1 MCYKQRPLEEVAYAV
16 VAVAGPGMAVP
27 LAVVWAALKRGP
39 RLPPGR
45 DGGLG
50 LQCLLRDL
58 GRAVL
63 ERLEAAVAALQDGQ
77 MPLERA
83 LQLYEEGMKLAQHC
97 NELLQ
102 KAELRVQQLSV
113 NDMGV
118 PVVQHLEVS

>member
-1 MCYKQRPLEEVAYAV
+1 MKEALSFEEAF
-16 VAVAGPGMAVP
+16 
-27 LAVVWAALKRGP
+27 
-39 RLPPGR
+39 
-45 DGGLG
+45 
-50 LQCLLRDL
+50 
-58 GRAVL
+58 
-63 ERLEAAVAALQDGQ
+63 ESLEAAVTALQDGQ

-118 PVVQHLEVS
+118 PVVRPLELS